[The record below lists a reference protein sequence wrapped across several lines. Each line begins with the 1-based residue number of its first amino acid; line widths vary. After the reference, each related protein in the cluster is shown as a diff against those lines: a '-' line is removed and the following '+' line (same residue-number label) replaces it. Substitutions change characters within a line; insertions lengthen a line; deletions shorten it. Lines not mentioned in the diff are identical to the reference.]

1 MRRKDKRNI
10 FSKVEYILIEDV
22 AERGEKILTEGRHYP
37 RNENKVGRIETEDE
51 MMMKQKRKGI
61 LPILFYIVR
70 CTHIF
75 NEINRTN
82 LRNCLNET
90 LFHLYAHSIVK

>member
-37 RNENKVGRIETEDE
+37 RNENKVGRIETSYETKEERDFANF
-51 MMMKQKRKGI
+51 I
-61 LPILFYIVR
+61 LYRLM
-70 CTHIF
+70 HAHF

>member
-37 RNENKVGRIETEDE
+37 RNENKVGQITDRNRA
-51 MMMKQKRKGI
+51 MKQKRRGI